1 MSLSPTDES
10 TATPSKTP
18 PRSPAPD
25 GDEQTVDAASTLAL
39 STWKNMS
46 IYNRTLG
53 SPSALI
59 KCHNE
64 KLEAASEDSIRK
76 SVGEESPL
84 THDLGFSGVIQ
95 LTNEESSGIPSD
107 KEDAEKGAAWRR
119 RKVKSMVALDA
130 ISYKMGVGVA
140 RYLLLT
146 NQALGVRLEIAA
158 METFELD
165 SDINEH
171 FAVSADSEEPIPVDV
186 PEAVIQTLALICRTN
201 PEAFVPWVYEGWYR
215 NLPAPLCAGWHQ

>member
-39 STWKNMS
+39 STWKNM
-46 IYNRTLG
+46 
-53 SPSALI
+53 
-59 KCHNE
+59 
-64 KLEAASEDSIRK
+64 LEAASEDSIRK